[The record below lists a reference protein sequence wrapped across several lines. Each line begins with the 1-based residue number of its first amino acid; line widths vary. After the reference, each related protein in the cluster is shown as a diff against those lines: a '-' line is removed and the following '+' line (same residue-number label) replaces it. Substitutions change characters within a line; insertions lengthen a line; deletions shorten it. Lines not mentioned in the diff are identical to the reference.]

1 MKEACILQTPVI
13 PPNENIENDDFFL
26 FSRRRFLCQTTAC
39 YLNPDSRREKEKE
52 KKKPFWFLKVLSVP
66 LPLEKR
72 SIKTKSCC
80 GVTAARALDL
90 YFYTE

>member
-52 KKKPFWFLKVLSVP
+52 KKNPFWFLKVLSVP
-66 LPLEKR
+66 LPLEKLHKNKELLR
-72 SIKTKSCC
+72 CD
-80 GVTAARALDL
+80 GGARA
-90 YFYTE
+90 